1 MSLTS
6 KLVLPLLISA
16 GSAAADSVGY
26 FDDTSICADS
36 KGLAKCYERADTSL
50 SSCINNN
57 CAGGGTECY
66 NYCNGDTTCMQS
78 QCPNLGTDCMN
89 ACSCVQAV
97 NQIDCIA
104 SSCWNQVRI
113 SFLMFGCVYRHML
126 IDRRFT
132 RANTSE
138 QSKMSSIYVHC
149 QKWINSR
156 SGLRPTML
164 PPDAP
169 AT

>member
-6 KLVLPLLISA
+6 KLVLSLLVSA
-16 GSAAADSVGY
+16 GSLAADSVGY

-36 KGLAKCYERADTSL
+36 KGLSKCYDKADTSL

-57 CAGGGTECY
+57 CAGGGADCY
-66 NYCNGDTTCMQS
+66 KSCNGVTTCMQS

-113 SFLMFGCVYRHML
+113 FFLKFKCAYRHML

-132 RANTSE
+132 RANTNE

-149 QKWINSR
+149 QTWINSR
-156 SGLRPTML
+156 FGLRPTM
-164 PPDAP
+164 PPLDAP